1 MNFRMKLLG
10 MAAFGALLA
19 APTVSSAA
27 DIEVIHW
34 WTSKGEAAAVAQFA
48 AALNNDGQGDKW
60 VDSAIA
66 LGETARQTVMQRVL
80 GGDPPEAAQFNP
92 GRQYEELIANGQL
105 LELTDVAT
113 DGKWEEV
120 IRPKQIN
127 SACLIDGK
135 WWCVPVNIHSNYWA
149 WYSKDAYKQAGVPE
163 PKSLEEF
170 VASAP
175 KLKEAGIIPFAI
187 GGDGNGWQIQLLFQ
201 DMVTEGL
208 GVAQRD
214 KMYQDKDAGIAGGPE
229 MVQVFT
235 DLRAL
240 KSFTDDGY
248 ANRNW
253 NDTTNLVITGK
264 AGLQVMGDWARG
276 EFAAAGLKGVEDFG
290 CIIGLNEDKPLVS
303 TDGDI
308 FVFFK
313 QDDPEVEAA
322 QKRLANLL
330 ISPEVQ
336 VAFNNAKGSMPV
348 RGDVDMSTADPCM
361 QKALQAV
368 EDPAK
373 IVVATNRYITE
384 NTNQAIN
391 ELIGNF
397 FANDS
402 ITPEDAAAQFAEI
415 ISTSD

>member
-1 MNFRMKLLG
+1 MTLRTRFLG
-10 MAAFGALLA
+10 MAAFAALV
-19 APTVSSAA
+19 APSVASAA

-48 AALNNDGQGDKW
+48 KALDNDGAGDKW

-66 LGETARQTVMQRVL
+66 LGETARATVMQRVL

-113 DGKWEEV
+113 EGKWEDV

-127 SACLIDGK
+127 AACLVDGK

-149 WYSKDAYKQAGVPE
+149 WYSKPAFEKAGVAE
-163 PKSLEEF
+163 PRSLDDL
-170 VASAP
+170 VAAAP
-175 KLKEAGIIPFAI
+175 KLEAAGIIPFAV

-201 DMVTEGL
+201 NMVTEAL

-214 KMYQDKDAGIAGGPE
+214 KMYEDKDAGIAGGPE
-229 MVQVFT
+229 MVQVFA

-240 KSFTDDGY
+240 KALTDDGY

-253 NDTTNLVITGK
+253 NDTTNLVITDK
-264 AGLQVMGDWARG
+264 AALQVMGDWARG
-276 EFAAAGLKGVEDFG
+276 EFAAAGMKGVEDFG
-290 CIIGLNEDKPLVS
+290 CIIGLNEDQPLVS

-373 IVVATNRYITE
+373 VVTATNRFITE

-391 ELIGNF
+391 ELV
-397 FANDS
+397 ANYFSDDS
-402 ITPEDAAAQFAEI
+402 VKPEDAAASFAEI
-415 ISTSD
+415 IELSD

>member
-1 MNFRMKLLG
+1 MNYRMKLMG

-19 APTVSSAA
+19 APTVVSAA

-34 WTSKGEAAAVAQFA
+34 WTSKGEAAAVAEFA
-48 AALNNDGQGDKW
+48 KALDANGQDKW

-92 GRQYEELIANGQL
+92 GRQYEELIANGQI

-113 DGKWEEV
+113 EGNWEEI
-120 IRPKQIN
+120 IRPKQI
-127 SACLIDGK
+127 SAACLQDGK
-135 WWCVPVNIHSNYWA
+135 WWCVPVNIHSNYWG
-149 WYSKDAYKQAGVPE
+149 WYSKPVFEQAGVAE
-163 PKSLEEF
+163 PTSLAEF
-170 VASAP
+170 IAVAP
-175 KLKEAGIIPFAI
+175 KVREAGFIPLAI

-201 DMVTEGL
+201 NLVTEAL
-208 GVAQRD
+208 GVETRD
-214 KMYQDKDAGIAGGPE
+214 KMLTEKDAEVAGGPE
-229 MVQVFT
+229 MVKVFEN
-235 DLRAL
+235 LRAL
-240 KSFTDDGY
+240 KELTDEGY

-253 NDTTNLVITGK
+253 NDTTNLVITNR
-264 AGLQVMGDWARG
+264 AALQVMGDWARG
-276 EFAAAGLKGVEDFG
+276 EFAAAGMTGVEDFG
-290 CIIGLNEDKPLVS
+290 CIIGLNEAKPVVS

-308 FVFFK
+308 FIFFK
-313 QDDPEVEAA
+313 QNDPEVEAA
-322 QKRLANLL
+322 QKRLAQLL

-368 EDPAK
+368 EDPDK
-373 IVVATNRYITE
+373 IVTAMNRFITE
-384 NTNQAIN
+384 DTNQRIN
-391 ELIGNF
+391 ELISQY
-397 FANDS
+397 FADDS
-402 ITPEDAAAQFAEI
+402 ISAEDGAARYAEI